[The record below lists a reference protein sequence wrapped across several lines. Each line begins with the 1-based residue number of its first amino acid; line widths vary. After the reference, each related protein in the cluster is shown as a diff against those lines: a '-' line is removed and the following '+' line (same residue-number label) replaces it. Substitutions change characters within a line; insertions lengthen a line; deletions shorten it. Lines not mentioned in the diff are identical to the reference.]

1 MIKRS
6 IGYKRL
12 LFGFIFLM
20 SPDIVIV
27 DLLPDFIGYIFII
40 SGISVLADID
50 ERADDAKS
58 IAKRL
63 LALSCIKFV
72 LMFYM
77 PSLEKT
83 NLLVVTFSLAI
94 IDIILL
100 LPFLKQFF
108 HSLDYTATRQ
118 GILISSKKTSEIRIL
133 TVLFLVIKDILMVAP
148 SVISLVDP
156 AETGNYTTAV
166 WHIDFSALFNVLT
179 VLAFFVSTV
188 IFIFMTIKL
197 SVYFVKLAR
206 NRELISR
213 LYSNYEKNVLNVPS
227 RMLLKRT
234 RAFRSMIIVS
244 PIFFIDFYVDFIEV
258 IPTAIGF
265 LLILIFS
272 VYVERKMGMRTLPLT
287 VVSVLGT
294 LVSAISFFYRFY
306 WQKKLGAPV
315 EYAFADKEYTVIIAA
330 LTSILTVVVFF
341 LLSKALSS
349 IEERYLDETESYK
362 GVIISG
368 SALILAVFDYI
379 LYALPL
385 KNVTFAF
392 PNLIFAVF
400 FVYVVVDRIHTVTSG
415 ILAKYKIKDF

>member
-20 SPDIVIV
+20 SPDIVII
-27 DLLPDFIGYIFII
+27 DLLPDFIGYLFII

-58 IAKRL
+58 LAKRL
-63 LALSCIKFV
+63 LALSCVKFV

-94 IDIILL
+94 IDVILI

-108 HSLDYTATRQ
+108 SSLDYTATRQ
-118 GILISSKKTSEIRIL
+118 GILISSKKTSEIKSL
-133 TVLFLVIKDILMVAP
+133 TVLFLFLKDTLMVAP
-148 SVISLVDP
+148 SVVSLFDP
-156 AETGNYTTAV
+156 AETGYYGSSV

-179 VLAFFVSTV
+179 VLAFFLMTLAFILM
-188 IFIFMTIKL
+188 IFKL
-197 SVYFVKLAR
+197 SFYFVKLAR
-206 NRELISR
+206 NRELVSR
-213 LYSNYEKNVLNVPS
+213 LYSNYEKNVLSVPS

-244 PIFFIDFYVDFIEV
+244 PLFFVDFYIDFVEM
-258 IPTAIGF
+258 IPTAVGF
-265 LLILIFS
+265 LLIFIFS
-272 VYVERKMGMRTLPLT
+272 LYVQRKMGMRTLPLI
-287 VVSVLGT
+287 
-294 LVSAISFFYRFY
+294 LVSGLGIISSCASFFYRLY
-306 WQKKLGAPV
+306 WHEKLGAAV
-315 EYAFADKEYTVIIAA
+315 EYAFADKEYTMIFAVVTSA
-330 LTSILTVVVFF
+330 LTLLVFF
-341 LLSKALSS
+341 LLSKALFA
-349 IEERYLDETESYK
+349 IEERYLDEAEHYK
-362 GVIISG
+362 GIIIAG
-368 SALILAVFDYI
+368 SSAILAVFNFI

-385 KNVTFAF
+385 KNATFAF

-400 FVYVVVDRIHTVTSG
+400 FVYVVIDRIHSVSSR
-415 ILAKYKIKDF
+415 ILAKYKIKDL